1 MIPLPVMSCGRH
13 LLPPMAVVSK
23 TRYTY
28 CSRNQRLHPVAD
40 AGEGQTLYDSDDSGS
55 EPVILDGSG
64 SFDAD
69 GTISSYEWSDGES
82 QIATGVNP
90 TVELDTGMHT
100 ITLTVTN
107 DNDYTDS
114 DSVIIIVEKYREQL
128 AYTTQNIPGTIEA
141 EDYDKG
147 GQDVAYYDSDAGNT
161 GSEYRSDDVDVQVS
175 SAGGYNV
182 GWIADGEWLEYTI
195 NSVSDGT
202 YDITLHFAT
211 GNDLLTGRELTL
223 ILNGA
228 TLGTFNIESTGG
240 WQTWQTAT
248 IKDVSIAGGSDQ
260 ILRLEVTNGRFNVDK
275 IDFTA
280 ASDNAAP
287 VADAGPDRTVTD
299 SDDSGNEPV
308 TLDGSG
314 SSDSDGSI
322 SSYAWLEGGSQI
334 ATGVDPT
341 VELDTGAHTIILTV
355 TDGEGATGS
364 DDVVI
369 TVEAANAAPVAEA
382 GPDQTV
388 TDSDDSGNEPVTLDG
403 SGSSDSDGSI
413 SSYAWL
419 EGGSQIAT
427 GANPT
432 VELDTGAHTIT
443 LTVTD
448 GEGATGSDDVVI
460 TVEAA
465 DQTPVADA
473 WLNEKNKGI
482 QVYSHLNNI
491 YIVSESMIE
500 NARVTVYDMRGKK
513 VWENT
518 MELGKRN
525 TIQLNQP
532 IGFYIVEVVSK
543 NQVEREKLFIE

>member
-1 MIPLPVMSCGRH
+1 MM
-13 LLPPMAVVSK
+13 K
-23 TRYTY
+23 
-28 CSRNQRLHPVAD
+28 
-40 AGEGQTLYDSDDSGS
+40 AGNT
-55 EPVILDGSG
+55 
-64 SFDAD
+64 
-69 GTISSYEWSDGES
+69 W
-82 QIATGVNP
+82 P
-90 TVELDTGMHT
+90 T
-100 ITLTVTN
+100 
-107 DNDYTDS
+107 
-114 DSVIIIVEKYREQL
+114 
-128 AYTTQNIPGTIEA
+128 TTP
-141 EDYDKG
+141 
-147 GQDVAYYDSDAGNT
+147 DAGNN
-161 GSEYRSDDVDVQVS
+161 GEEYRSDDVDIQICD
-175 SAGGYNV
+175 AGGYNV

-195 NSVSDGT
+195 SSVTEGT
-202 YDITLHFAT
+202 YDITLYFASN
-211 GNDLLTGRELTL
+211 NDDLSDPELTI
-223 ILNGA
+223 ILNGS
-228 TLGTFNIESTGG
+228 TLGKFNPVYTDG

-248 IKDVSIAGGSDQ
+248 IKDVSITGGSDQ
-260 ILRLEVTNGRFNVDK
+260 ILRFDFTNGQFNVDK
-275 IDFTA
+275 IDFTV

-287 VADAGPDRTVTD
+287 VADAGPDQTVTD
-299 SDDSGNEPV
+299 SDDSGNEPVTLDGSGSSDSDGSISSYEWLEGGSQIATGANPTVELDTGAHTITLTVTDDEGASGSDDVLITVEAANEAPVAEAGPDQTVTDSDDSGSEPV

-341 VELDTGAHTIILTV
+341 VELDTGAHTITLTV
-355 TDGEGATGS
+355 TDDEGVTGS

-369 TVEAANAAPVAEA
+369 TVEAANEAPVAEA

-388 TDSDDSGNEPVTLDG
+388 TDSDDSGSEPVTLDG

-427 GANPT
+427 GVDPT

-448 GEGATGSDDVVI
+448 NEGATGSDNVVI

-465 DQTPVADA
+465 NQTPVADA

-532 IGFYIVEVVSK
+532 IGFYIVEVVST